1 MPTTLHASRKRL
13 GRLSVMATAAS
24 QKHHRLYSWDRH
36 SGRRSLVDMEVEV
49 SILPPLSTNTRS
61 LKKGPPLTAI
71 NSSNIRTFGVRTI
84 PLNFNS
90 CCFKWT
96 FTIADV
102 SQPLLG
108 ADFLRAHSLLVDEKG
123 QRLVNSET
131 FESIALHHA
140 ELTALHLGSVTS
152 SDNE

>member
-13 GRLSVMATAAS
+13 GRLSVMATAVS
-24 QKHHRLYSWDRH
+24 RKHHRLYTWDRH
-36 SGRRSLVDMEVEV
+36 SGRRFLVDVEAEV

-96 FTIADV
+96 FTIA
-102 SQPLLG
+102 
-108 ADFLRAHSLLVDEKG
+108 AFLRAHSMLVDEKG

>member
-24 QKHHRLYSWDRH
+24 RKHHRLYTWDRH
-36 SGRRSLVDMEVEV
+36 SGRRSRVDMEVEV

-96 FTIADV
+96 FTIAD
-102 SQPLLG
+102 
-108 ADFLRAHSLLVDEKG
+108 FLRALVDEKG

>member
-24 QKHHRLYSWDRH
+24 QKHHRLYTWDRH

-49 SILPPLSTNTRS
+49 SILPPLSANTRS

-71 NSSNIRTFGVRTI
+71 NSSSIRTFGVRTI

-96 FTIADV
+96 FTI
-102 SQPLLG
+102 

-140 ELTALHLGSVTS
+140 ELTAPHLGSVTS

>member
-1 MPTTLHASRKRL
+1 MPTTLHASMKRL

-24 QKHHRLYSWDRH
+24 QKHHRLYTWDRH

-71 NSSNIRTFGVRTI
+71 NSSSIRTFGVRTI

-96 FTIADV
+96 FTIAD
-102 SQPLLG
+102 
-108 ADFLRAHSLLVDEKG
+108 FLRAQSLLVDEKG

-131 FESIALHHA
+131 FESIALYHA

>member
-1 MPTTLHASRKRL
+1 MPTTLYASRKRL

-24 QKHHRLYSWDRH
+24 QKHHRLYTWDRH

-49 SILPPLSTNTRS
+49 SILPPLSTTTRS

-71 NSSNIRTFGVRTI
+71 NSSNIRTFGVHTI
-84 PLNFNS
+84 PLNCNS

-96 FTIADV
+96 FTI
-102 SQPLLG
+102 